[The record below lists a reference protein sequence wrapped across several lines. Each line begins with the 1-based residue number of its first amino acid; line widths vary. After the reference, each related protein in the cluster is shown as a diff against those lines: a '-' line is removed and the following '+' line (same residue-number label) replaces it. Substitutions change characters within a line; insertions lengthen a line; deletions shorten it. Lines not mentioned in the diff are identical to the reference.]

1 MNRKYRK
8 AILAG
13 NWKMN
18 KGPAE
23 TRAFF
28 AAVKG
33 WEKPQKTTAV
43 ICAPALDLY
52 HAVKAAK
59 GTSVEIGAQNLH
71 HAESGAY
78 TGEIS
83 AGMLSEV
90 GCKYVLCGH
99 SERRDMGETDETVR
113 RKVIA
118 ALEKNLRP
126 ILCVGESLDIRS
138 RKVWS
143 EFLRM
148 QIKLDL
154 DGVTAQQMR
163 RVIIAYEPIWA
174 IGTGVAATAQEA
186 QDACAAIRDC
196 LRQLYGARVARAV
209 SILYG
214 GSMKPSNAQEL
225 LAQPDIDGGLIG
237 GASLDPASFIELV
250 KQAENA

>member
-1 MNRKYRK
+1 MNRRYRK

-23 TRAFF
+23 TREFF
-28 AAVKG
+28 SAIRG
-33 WEKPQKTTAV
+33 WEKPTKTTAV

-52 HAVKAAK
+52 QAVKSAK
-59 GTSVEIGAQNLH
+59 GTGVEIGAQNVH

-78 TGEIS
+78 TGETAAS
-83 AGMLSEV
+83 MLAEI
-90 GCKYVLCGH
+90 GCKYVICGH
-99 SERRDMGETDETVR
+99 SERREMGETDEMIR
-113 RKVIA
+113 RKVLA
-118 ALEKNLRP
+118 CLEKNMRP
-126 ILCVGESLDIRS
+126 ILCVGESLDTRT
-138 RKVWS
+138 RKVWP

-148 QIKLDL
+148 QIKLAL
-154 DGVTAQQMR
+154 DGITALQVR
-163 RVIIAYEPIWA
+163 RVVIAYEPIWA
-174 IGTGVAATAQEA
+174 IGTGVAATALEA
-186 QDACAAIRDC
+186 QETCAVIRDC
-196 LRQLYGARVARAV
+196 LRELYGARTARAV

-237 GASLDPASFIELV
+237 GAALDPESFATLV

>member
-1 MNRKYRK
+1 M
-8 AILAG
+8 
-13 NWKMN
+13 
-18 KGPAE
+18 
-23 TRAFF
+23 
-28 AAVKG
+28 
-33 WEKPQKTTAV
+33 

-52 HAVKAAK
+52 QAVRTAK
-59 GTSVEIGAQNLH
+59 GTGVEIGAQNLH

-83 AGMLSEV
+83 ASMLAEA
-90 GCKYVLCGH
+90 GCKYVICGH
-99 SERRDMGETDETVR
+99 SERRDMGETDDTIR

-126 ILCVGESLDIRS
+126 ILCVGESLDIRN
-138 RKVWS
+138 RGVWT

-154 DGVTAQQMR
+154 SGITPQQMR
-163 RVIIAYEPIWA
+163 RIVIAYEPIWA
-174 IGTGVAATAQEA
+174 IGTGVAATAMEAQEA
-186 QDACAAIRDC
+186 CAVIREC

-214 GSMKPSNAQEL
+214 GSMKPSNAEEL

-237 GASLDPASFIELV
+237 GASLDAESFAQLV

>member
-28 AAVKG
+28 SAIKG

-52 HAVKAAK
+52 QAVRAAK
-59 GTSVEIGAQNLH
+59 GTGVEIGAQNLH

-83 AGMLSEV
+83 ASMLAEV
-90 GCKYVLCGH
+90 GCKYVICGH
-99 SERRDMGETDETVR
+99 SERRDMGENDEAIR
-113 RKVIA
+113 RKVLA
-118 ALEKNLRP
+118 ALEKGLRP
-126 ILCVGESLDIRS
+126 ILCVGESLDIRN
-138 RKVWS
+138 RGVWT

-154 DGVTAQQMR
+154 SGITAQQMR
-163 RVIIAYEPIWA
+163 RIVIAYEPIWA

-186 QDACAAIRDC
+186 QEACAVIREC

-214 GSMKPSNAQEL
+214 GSMKPSNAEEL

-237 GASLDPASFIELV
+237 GAALEPESFAKLV

>member
-28 AAVKG
+28 TALKG

-52 HAVKAAK
+52 QAVRTAK
-59 GTSVEIGAQNLH
+59 GTGVEIGAQNLH

-83 AGMLSEV
+83 ASMLAEA

-99 SERRDMGETDETVR
+99 SERRDMGETDETIR
-113 RKVIA
+113 RKVLA

-126 ILCVGESLDIRS
+126 ILCVGESLDIRN
-138 RKVWS
+138 RGVWT

-154 DGVTAQQMR
+154 SGITPQQMR
-163 RVIIAYEPIWA
+163 RIVIAYEPIWA
-174 IGTGVAATAQEA
+174 IGTGVAATAMEAQEA
-186 QDACAAIRDC
+186 CAVIREC

-214 GSMKPSNAQEL
+214 GSMKPSNAEEL

-237 GASLDPASFIELV
+237 GASLDAESFAQLV